1 MCVERGRW
9 TLEVLPVVSSM
20 LEYNVIWGHWY
31 GVYRLKLARSLS
43 TPEEEQR
50 ETPLAGHQPYRPEIG
65 GDCHSPYPIESIQ
78 TAAANL
84 VGDRVRVLDK
94 VRDKVPCRS
103 GC

>member
-1 MCVERGRW
+1 M
-9 TLEVLPVVSSM
+9 PVVPRM

-31 GVYRLKLARSLS
+31 GVYRWKLAGSLS
-43 TPEEEQR
+43 TPEEEQG
-50 ETPLAGHQPYRPEIG
+50 ETPLAGYQPYRPEIG

-78 TAAANL
+78 PAAANV
-84 VGDRVRVLDK
+84 VGDRVRVSDKVRDK